1 MADML
6 PMLGAKGIYKL
17 KTPFDKDL
25 LANVMY
31 TCIAIRQLRD
41 ITAAG
46 GDPFTDYYA
55 TPHSIDSSVYNAD
68 VANGVSIIS
77 LQAED
82 NSIVYV
88 PSSFLASYP
97 DAGGVPYRVM
107 LLSINLGAIPD
118 ALDLSPIIQKIT
130 DDVKDIVGVQSTVRA
145 VAASNTTLLDT
156 ATAQNTEAARQAN
169 ITNSTTDFSK
179 LQQVTAQRD
188 AALQKVQELQNYIL
202 GLQGAQPVPQPGPV

>member
-17 KTPFDKDL
+17 KAPFDNDL
-25 LANVMY
+25 LSNVMY
-31 TCIAIRQLRD
+31 TCIAIRNLRD
-41 ITAAG
+41 ITAKG

-55 TPHSIDSSVYNAD
+55 NPHSIDSSVYNAD

-82 NSIVYV
+82 NSIVDV
-88 PSSFLASYP
+88 PSSYLAAYP

-202 GLQGAQPVPQPGPV
+202 AQQGAQPVPQPGPV